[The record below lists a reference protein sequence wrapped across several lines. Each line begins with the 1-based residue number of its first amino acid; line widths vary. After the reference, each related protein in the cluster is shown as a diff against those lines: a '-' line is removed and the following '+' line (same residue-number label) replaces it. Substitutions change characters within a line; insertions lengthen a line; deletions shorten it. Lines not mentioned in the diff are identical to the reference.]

1 MKKKKIIICLLSV
14 LVVLGLGCI
23 TYLAF
28 FTPSIIFI
36 EHPLDIEIHEEVT
49 PMDYI
54 KEVRNGTLDDVSVV
68 ENNVDKNVLGE
79 YTILYQCKYKSITL
93 HVHVVDTFPPI
104 VKTKEVTLHIG
115 DEFHIE
121 DAIESIEDA
130 TKTTIRLK
138 MEETFDQVET
148 KHVILVIRDEGGN
161 ETEVEAIIHVLE
173 KDTTPPVISANDI
186 TLHVGDSFDPIS
198 FASAQDEQDGDVVV
212 EVSANNVDTTTPGS
226 YSITYTAKD
235 KHNNIAEKTIIV
247 QVIALPPAGAN
258 TIYLT
263 IDDGPSAN
271 TPAILD
277 ILDQYQVKATF
288 FVTAQSPKYLGYIK
302 DAYARGHTIGL
313 HSYSHN
319 YASVYAS
326 DAAYFQDLQAISDVV
341 YQQIGIHPNI
351 LRFPGG
357 SSNTISANYS
367 SGIMRRLTKA
377 VRSKGYQYFDWNA
390 SSGDG
395 NSGASSSSLIQ
406 NGTSYGNYDA
416 IMLLT
421 HDHAGSKASVEA
433 LPGIISY
440 YLQHGYTF
448 KTIDKQTNGYHHG
461 INN

>member
-1 MKKKKIIICLLSV
+1 MKKKIIICLLSV
-14 LVVLGLGCI
+14 LVVLGLGFI

-36 EHPLDIEIHEEVT
+36 QQPLSIEIHEEVT
-49 PMDYI
+49 PMAYI
-54 KEVRNGTLDDVSVV
+54 KAVRNGTLDDVSVV
-68 ENNVDKNVLGE
+68 EQNVDQDVLGE
-79 YTILYQCKYKSITL
+79 YTILYQMKNKTIRL
-93 HVHVVDTFPPI
+93 HVHVVDTIPPS
-104 VKTKEVTLHIG
+104 VETKEVTINIG
-115 DEFHIE
+115 DDFLIE
-121 DAIESIEDA
+121 DAIAYIEDA

-138 MEETFDQVET
+138 NEEHFDQVKT
-148 KHVILVIRDEGGN
+148 KNVILVIRDEGGN
-161 ETEVEAIIHVLE
+161 ETEVSALIHVLE
-173 KDTTPPVISANDI
+173 KDTTPPSITASNI
-186 TLHVGDSFDPIS
+186 TLHVGDHFDPLS
-198 FASAQDEQDGDVVV
+198 YASAYDAQDGNVAVEIIVNDV
-212 EVSANNVDTTTPGS
+212 DITTPGS
-226 YSITYTAKD
+226 YSITYLAKD
-235 KHNNIAEKTIIV
+235 KHENRAEKTIEV
-247 QVIALPPAGAN
+247 QVEALPPVGDKV
-258 TIYLT
+258 IYLT

-288 FVTAQSPKYLGYIK
+288 FVTAQSPSYLGYIK
-302 DAYARGHTIGL
+302 DAYHRGHTIGL
-313 HSYSHN
+313 HTYSHN

-326 DAAYFQDLQAISDVV
+326 DTAYFQDLQAISDVV
-341 YQQIGIHPNI
+341 YQQIGIHPDI
-351 LRFPGG
+351 IRFPGG

-395 NSGASSSSLIQ
+395 NSSMSSSALIQ

-421 HDHAGSKASVEA
+421 HDHAGSQASVEA
-433 LPGIISY
+433 LPSIISY